1 MAALLSHKIGVDA
14 AGEKFILDIRV
25 RSQTASF
32 AHSNAAV
39 YSASQEDEATV
50 FCFRVVQEMT
60 PDPRVN
66 A

>member
-1 MAALLSHKIGVDA
+1 MVVLLSQRIGVDA
-14 AGEKFILDIRV
+14 ASV
-25 RSQTASF
+25 RLMPDSSVHSHIASL

-50 FCFRVVQEMT
+50 FCFRVVQEIT
-60 PDPRVN
+60 PDPKVN

>member
-1 MAALLSHKIGVDA
+1 MAALLSQRIGVDA
-14 AGEKFILDIRV
+14 AGAKSIPDSNV
-25 RSQTASF
+25 RSQIASF
-32 AHSNAAV
+32 PHSNAAV

-50 FCFRVVQEMT
+50 FCFRVVQEIT

>member
-1 MAALLSHKIGVDA
+1 MAALLSQRIGVDA
-14 AGEKFILDIRV
+14 AGARSMLDSSVHSHI
-25 RSQTASF
+25 ASL

-50 FCFRVVQEMT
+50 FCFQVVQEIT
-60 PDPRVN
+60 PDPKVN